1 MCIRDR
7 YHEDQKAKDGYSP
20 IVQDIVN
27 ELITSIGD
35 IFSVDFMSDELL
47 KTGLSNHFVPMIA
60 RLKNNIKITNPFLL
74 QIKQQFTAMFSVIS
88 LASSVLEKKLG
99 YTLSDDE
106 IGFILIHFQAALERH
121 NLSKKIAIVYNLS
134 LIHI

>member
-1 MCIRDR
+1 M
-7 YHEDQKAKDGYSP
+7 
-20 IVQDIVN
+20 N

-121 NLSKKIAIVYNLS
+121 NLSKRLPLCITAT
-134 LIHI
+134 